1 MMSAVHQ
8 TVGSL
13 VLLGFL
19 ASLILN
25 GLALTG
31 RRFSW
36 SQYVSF
42 GAAGLLLIQ
51 VLLGFA
57 LLGDGEDNA
66 AAHYVLAIAALLSL
80 GFEHGYARARPSAE
94 GRFQWGAIANGVTLV
109 LVVITYVVGQSNA
122 S

>member
-1 MMSAVHQ
+1 MSAVHQ
-8 TVGSL
+8 TIGTL

-19 ASLILN
+19 GSLILN
-25 GLALTG
+25 GLGLTG
-31 RRFSW
+31 LSFAW

-57 LLGDGEDNA
+57 LLGDGKDNA

-80 GFEHGYARARPSAE
+80 GLEHGYARSQPTPGR
-94 GRFQWGAIANGVTLV
+94 RFQWGAIANGITLL
-109 LVVITYVVGQSNA
+109 LVILTYVVGQSNA
-122 S
+122 